1 MRRSRN
7 FEYITYQNLN
17 ITVDEVKRNENQYN
31 DSKGEKKRSIHGK
44 KANSKAFR
52 RELLK

>member
-31 DSKGEKKRSIHGK
+31 DRVRKREVFMERKQIVKPSEE
-44 KANSKAFR
+44 NS
-52 RELLK
+52 